1 MNITKVQIKGVE
13 YNLLDKEAQSKIAE
27 LKQNTYTKSEVD
39 DLLTDI
45 DNKIEGIDL
54 TPYETIKGA
63 SDKYQPKGNYLTEHQ
78 SLENYYTKDEVD
90 AALEDVDLSNQ
101 LENYA
106 TKEYVD
112 GKIDELDLT
121 GFAKKSDVD
130 SAVKAG
136 IDSIV
141 DGATEA
147 MDTLK
152 EVEEALKSSN
162 SIVEA
167 LNAAIGNKADKD
179 EVYSKDETD
188 VKFADYYNRKEVDEK
203 IDAAERKIPD
213 LTDYAK
219 KEYVDNEVIELGK
232 TIYTKEEVD
241 EALSDKA
248 DKSELEEYA
257 KKDELPTEYDDTA
270 LRNRVANLEAID
282 HSQFLKEHQDI
293 SGKVDKVAGKELS
306 TNDYTNEDKAK
317 VAATPNFW
325 VGSQSEFDSLSQ
337 DNNTFY
343 FITEE

>member
-1 MNITKVQIKGVE
+1 MNITKVQLKGVE
-13 YNLLDKEAQSKIAE
+13 YNLLDKDAQSKIAE

-39 DLLTDI
+39 ELLNDI
-45 DNKIEGIDL
+45 DDKIEGIDL

-90 AALEDVDLSNQ
+90 AAIEGIEGGDTTGLLS
-101 LENYA
+101 
-106 TKEYVD
+106 K
-112 GKIDELDLT
+112 
-121 GFAKKSDVD
+121 
-130 SAVKAG
+130 
-136 IDSIV
+136 
-141 DGATEA
+141 
-147 MDTLK
+147 
-152 EVEEALKSSN
+152 EEAEELYQHKG
-162 SIVEA
+162 EY
-167 LNAAIGNKADKD
+167 LTKG
-179 EVYSKDETD
+179 ELD

-219 KEYVDNEVIELGK
+219 KEYVDSELIEFGK

-241 EALSDKA
+241 EALSEKA

-270 LRNRVANLEAID
+270 LRNRIANLEAID

-293 SGKVDKVAGKELS
+293 TGKVDKVAGKELS

>member
-1 MNITKVQIKGVE
+1 MNITKVQLKGVE
-13 YNLLDKEAQSKIAE
+13 YNLLDKDAQSKIAE

-39 DLLTDI
+39 ELLNDI
-45 DNKIEGIDL
+45 DDKIEGIDL

-90 AALEDVDLSNQ
+90 AAIEGIEGGDTTGLLS
-101 LENYA
+101 
-106 TKEYVD
+106 K
-112 GKIDELDLT
+112 
-121 GFAKKSDVD
+121 
-130 SAVKAG
+130 
-136 IDSIV
+136 
-141 DGATEA
+141 
-147 MDTLK
+147 
-152 EVEEALKSSN
+152 EEAEELYQHKG
-162 SIVEA
+162 EY
-167 LNAAIGNKADKD
+167 LTKG
-179 EVYSKDETD
+179 ELD

-219 KEYVDNEVIELGK
+219 KEYVDSELIEFGK

-241 EALSDKA
+241 EALSEKA

-270 LRNRVANLEAID
+270 LKNRVANLEAID

-293 SGKVDKVAGKELS
+293 TGKVDKVAGKELS